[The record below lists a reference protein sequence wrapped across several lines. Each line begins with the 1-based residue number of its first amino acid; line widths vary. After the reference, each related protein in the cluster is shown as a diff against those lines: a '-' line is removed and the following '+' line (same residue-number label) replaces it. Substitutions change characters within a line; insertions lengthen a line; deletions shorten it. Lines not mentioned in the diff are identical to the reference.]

1 MLYYCA
7 RLRSLGKSL
16 NVNRADFNE
25 GLLVWIQSASLLGF
39 AKGPI
44 PYCQCRFSGQMTI
57 YMPQLLTLVN
67 CLQGHVIISG
77 LLGTRTAVAQRLVR
91 SSVGVWLPPPGSLHN
106 YPDGSTARRVPIA
119 GTRG

>member
-57 YMPQLLTLVN
+57 YMPQLLFRYL
-67 CLQGHVIISG
+67 GSG
-77 LLGTRTAVAQRLVR
+77 NIGKMFTRSCWHENGSGAEI

>member
-44 PYCQCRFSGQMTI
+44 PYCQYRFSGQMTI
-57 YMPQLLTLVN
+57 YMPQLLFRYLGSGNIGKMFTRSCDHFRAAWHENGSGAEINSVARS
-67 CLQGHVIISG
+67 HVMWVCG
-77 LLGTRTAVAQRLVR
+77 CHRQLT
-91 SSVGVWLPPPGSLHN
+91 
-106 YPDGSTARRVPIA
+106 
-119 GTRG
+119 